1 MIGTMFRRGL
11 VGDWRGL
18 EGIGGDWRHYSSL
31 GFASKAIFFAIEN
44 NDSSPRPRIGKILKS
59 DDLENFILLKGK
71 KRS

>member
-31 GFASKAIFFAIEN
+31 GFGSNTVFFAIKN
-44 NDSSPRPRIGKILKS
+44 NDSNPRPRIEKS
-59 DDLENFILLKGK
+59 FK
-71 KRS
+71 KVTI